1 MMSRRII
8 GLWTRQH
15 TLNKAQPLQNS
26 GSSIIV
32 VGYAIWEPP
41 CCTKGT
47 GLQMESTRLRTHA
60 GPCFRNSIHTTE
72 LPPTSMSMIPMFD
85 ESYHT

>member
-60 GPCFRNSIHTTE
+60 GPCFRNSILYTYRS
-72 LPPTSMSMIPMFD
+72 TSYLHVDNS
-85 ESYHT
+85 HV